1 MIAEGQRLLV
11 GLHPQAAALL
21 EQAPSRLHLDD
32 DLDARKRLQPGA
44 EQAVLGTEVHRN
56 GKLPPHHRQPFEQ
69 ILRRSRDQKV
79 VPAGRRSGPMA
90 SPAQQ
95 GTVKNNRI
103 IGHGAKLVGTSRW
116 FNAREVPRRWCC
128 RPDATAAA
136 GLASPRPTAPT
147 RKAGKAPQFA
157 SAAAPPSSSSRQR
170 ITAPIPPPNGKPA

>member
-1 MIAEGQRLLV
+1 MQRQCRYHEIQGVIAEGQRLLV

-79 VPAGRRSGPMA
+79 VPAGRR
-90 SPAQQ
+90 Q
-95 GTVKNNRI
+95 
-103 IGHGAKLVGTSRW
+103 
-116 FNAREVPRRWCC
+116 
-128 RPDATAAA
+128 RPDGVAGAARY
-136 GLASPRPTAPT
+136 GQ
-147 RKAGKAPQFA
+147 K
-157 SAAAPPSSSSRQR
+157 
-170 ITAPIPPPNGKPA
+170 